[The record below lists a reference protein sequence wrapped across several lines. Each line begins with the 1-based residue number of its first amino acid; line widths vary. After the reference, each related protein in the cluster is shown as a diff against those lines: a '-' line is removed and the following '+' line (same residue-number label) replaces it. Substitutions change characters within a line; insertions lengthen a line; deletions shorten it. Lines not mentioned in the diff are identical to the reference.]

1 MLLHKPILMALSS
14 ITESSCISLVKRY
27 HGDGKEVKDMP
38 AFDGTGPRGLGPM
51 TGRGEGYCAL
61 VLPSPGTTNVPYGYA
76 GFSGGPTPS
85 GYTYGTPS
93 LPVTPYPPLFGRPR
107 LGMRFGWGFV
117 RGRGRA
123 RGRRS
128 ASW

>member
-1 MLLHKPILMALSS
+1 
-14 ITESSCISLVKRY
+14 
-27 HGDGKEVKDMP
+27 MP

-61 VLPSPGTTNVPYGYA
+61 VLPSPGTRDRPYGYT
-76 GFSGGPTPS
+76 GLSGAPVRPGYAYQMPS
-85 GYTYGTPS
+85 V
-93 LPVTPYPPLFGRPR
+93 PVTPYPPPFGWPR
-107 LGMRFGWGFV
+107 VGMRFGWGFV

-123 RGRRS
+123 RGRWS